1 MRCEEKITEL
11 QSNIDKITDESEE
24 LLERIRSDRADT
36 EQEREL
42 HAQVKRIWMNEWP
55 LIPIDIMLTY
65 SEGAILMRNAYND
78 MYSGNS

>member
-42 HAQVKRIWMNEWP
+42 HAQVKRI
-55 LIPIDIMLTY
+55 
-65 SEGAILMRNAYND
+65 
-78 MYSGNS
+78 